1 MKLTDA
7 EWTLMNSVWQKHP
20 ATAREIADLL
30 PQTHNWAYTTIKTM
44 LDRLVEKGALS
55 ESKKGI
61 TSIYSPLL
69 TKSAARAVALKTL
82 VNHAF
87 DGAFGPLVHFLIED
101 KKLSPREKKQL
112 MEVLNR
118 EGKK

>member
-7 EWTLMNSVWQKHP
+7 EWALMNCVWQKHP
-20 ATAREIADLL
+20 ATVREIADSL
-30 PQTHNWAYTTIKTM
+30 PQSREWAYTTIKTM

-61 TSIYSPLL
+61 TSIYAPLV
-69 TKSAARAVALKTL
+69 TKRAARAVALKTL

-87 DGAFGPLVHFLIED
+87 DGAFGPLVHFLIEG
-101 KKLSPREKKQL
+101 KKLSPRERKLL
-112 MEVLNR
+112 MEALK
-118 EGKK
+118 EEDKK

>member
-7 EWTLMNSVWQKHP
+7 EWTLMNSLWQKHP
-20 ATAREIADLL
+20 ATVREIADSL
-30 PQTHNWAYTTIKTM
+30 PKTRDWAYTTIKTM

-61 TSIYSPLL
+61 TSVYSPLV
-69 TKSAARAVALKTL
+69 TKRTARAFALKTL
-82 VNHAF
+82 ANHTF
-87 DGAFGPLVHFLIED
+87 DGTFGPLVHFLIED

-112 MEVLNR
+112 IEALNK
-118 EGKK
+118 EDKK

>member
-7 EWTLMNSVWQKHP
+7 EWTLMNSLWRKHP
-20 ATAREIADLL
+20 ATAREIAESL
-30 PQTHNWAYTTIKTM
+30 PKNRDWAYTTIKTM

-61 TSIYSPLL
+61 ASVYTPLA
-69 TKSAARAVALKTL
+69 TKRAARAVALKTL

-101 KKLSPREKKQL
+101 KKLSPREKKL
-112 MEVLNR
+112 LVEALNK
-118 EGKK
+118 EDKK

>member
-7 EWTLMNSVWQKHP
+7 EWTLMNCLWQKYP
-20 ATAREIADLL
+20 ATAREIADAL
-30 PQTHNWAYTTIKTM
+30 PQTRDWAYTTIKTM
-44 LDRLVEKGALS
+44 LSRMVEKGVLS
-55 ESKKGI
+55 ESKKG
-61 TSIYSPLL
+61 TVSIYSPLV
-69 TKSAARAVALKTL
+69 TKRTARASALKAL

-112 MEVLNR
+112 IEVLNQ
-118 EGKK
+118 EDKK